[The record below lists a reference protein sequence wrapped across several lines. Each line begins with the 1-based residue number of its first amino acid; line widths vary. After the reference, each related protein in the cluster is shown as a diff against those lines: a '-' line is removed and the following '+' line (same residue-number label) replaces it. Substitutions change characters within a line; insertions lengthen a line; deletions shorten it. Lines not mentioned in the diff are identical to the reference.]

1 MPPSKRSK
9 RAVSDED
16 SDEVRTY
23 PQLVSDGR
31 MYSTSVK
38 PDNEPQPQ
46 FHKSLTLFNAIRTAF
61 TLHVLIQ
68 RGGFSLEEGVEN
80 NGLSHF

>member
-31 MYSTSVK
+31 MYSTSMK
-38 PDNEPQPQ
+38 PDNVPQPQ
-46 FHKSLTLFNAIRTAF
+46 FHKSLTLFNAIRIAF

-68 RGGFSLEEGVEN
+68 RGRV
-80 NGLSHF
+80 